1 MVVSRV
7 ITILGLGAGE
17 LDQLTM
23 GVYRKI
29 KEADHMFVRT
39 KEHPVIEE
47 LEKEAIKYTAF
58 DNVYEAH
65 DTFEIVYETIA
76 NTLLEQAK
84 GAEIIYAVPGHPL
97 VAERTVQLLLQKG
110 ETKQIEVRIEGGQSF
125 LDPMFA
131 SLKIDPIEGF

>member
-1 MVVSRV
+1 MSGI

-47 LEKEAIKYTAF
+47 LEKEAIKYT
-58 DNVYEAH
+58 
-65 DTFEIVYETIA
+65 
-76 NTLLEQAK
+76 TLIMYMRHMIHLK
-84 GAEIIYAVPGHPL
+84 SYMK
-97 VAERTVQLLLQKG
+97 QL
-110 ETKQIEVRIEGGQSF
+110 RIHC
-125 LDPMFA
+125 
-131 SLKIDPIEGF
+131 